1 MITMNSPALGAAL
14 ALAVTGAVAVSPAM
28 ADSLRIPVGDL
39 STPAAAR
46 ALHKRIEIAAARL
59 CEPSYT
65 LGDLGGWSFCL
76 SSVREDAMRQLTPA
90 EQQAY
95 AVALRAP
102 TALAAR

>member
-1 MITMNSPALGAAL
+1 MTTRNSSALGGAL
-14 ALAVTGAVAVSPAM
+14 ALAFTGAVAAGPVP

-46 ALHKRIEIAAARL
+46 ALHQRIEIAAARL
-59 CEPSYT
+59 CEPSYA
-65 LGDLGGWSFCL
+65 LGDLGGWSACL
-76 SSVREDAMRQLTPA
+76 ASVRDEAARQLTPA

-95 AVALRAP
+95 AATLRAP